1 MNDMQHVGV
10 STKLDIAI
18 RRKIYTGADGA
29 KVLALEDLNF
39 SLDERTFTT
48 LIGPSGC
55 GKTSLLRIIAGLDP
69 IFEGKVGG
77 AIAQH
82 NIGFVF
88 QEPRLL
94 PWRTVGENIALAAF
108 EKIDGREI
116 ERLAALA
123 GLETLIGRFP
133 KELSLGQA
141 RRVSL
146 ARALAA
152 RPKLLLLDEPFVS
165 LDEAMADGLR
175 QVLLDIWR
183 DQKLTI
189 LMVSHDVREA
199 IFLSDRLV
207 MLSSQPGQV
216 VAEHLIDIPRGE
228 RDQARIEAL
237 RGEFL
242 GQSRA

>member
-18 RRKIYTGADGA
+18 KRKVYKGANGVE
-29 KVLALEDLNF
+29 VLALEDLNF
-39 SLDERTFTT
+39 SLTERTFTT

-55 GKTSLLRIIAGLDP
+55 GKTTLLRIIAGLDP

-82 NIGFVF
+82 RVGFVF

-94 PWRTVGENIALAAF
+94 PWRTIGENIALASF
-108 EKIDGREI
+108 ENIDRREI

-123 GLETLIGRFP
+123 GIEKLIGRFP

-165 LDEAMADGLR
+165 LDEAMADRLR

-183 DQKLTI
+183 DQELTI

-207 MLSSQPGQV
+207 MLSPQPGHV
-216 VAEHLIDIPRGE
+216 VAEHLIDISRGE
-228 RDQARIEAL
+228 RDQGRIEAL
-237 RGEFL
+237 RCKFL
-242 GQSRA
+242 GL